1 MAAVEQAEFSAELT
15 LAHEAATTAL
25 AGVIKPV
32 LGAGDVLLL
41 AGPVGAGKSFF
52 ARALISAMLADHGLV
67 EDIPSPTFT
76 LVQTY
81 QAGDLEIWHSDLY
94 RLTSVDEV
102 AELGLLDAFATALC
116 LVEWPDR
123 LGEELPADALT
134 LAFALGETP
143 GERQVVISSPN
154 RRWQPLIDR
163 LKERSA

>member
-1 MAAVEQAEFSAELT
+1 MAAVGQAEFSAELT
-15 LAHEAATTAL
+15 LADESATTAL

-32 LGAGDVLLL
+32 VGAGDVLLL
-41 AGPVGAGKSFF
+41 DGPVGAGKSFF
-52 ARALISAMLADHGLV
+52 ARALISTMLAEHGLV

-123 LGEELPADALT
+123 LREELPTDALT
-134 LAFALGETP
+134 LAFALGKTA
-143 GERQVVISSPN
+143 GERQVVISSAN
-154 RRWQPLIDR
+154 RRWLPLIDR